1 MKCQSRFR
9 AGLSASVWLMALL
22 LLSSSPATP
31 AQTTNALAVATLTN
45 AMDVL
50 ALTASNAA
58 LQIPV
63 HVKGVVTVAEPT
75 TTWGNR
81 FFVQDAS
88 GSVFVDNR
96 VAKQPAVGDLVEVWG
111 VSHPGGYAP
120 VISKPHFKKIGTAP
134 LPAARPVTI
143 ERLMSGAEDSQRIE
157 ISGIVRAAR
166 IYGPRLQV
174 DLASGGYRFSA
185 YAPIPPGLK
194 NPQSLV
200 GAKVLWRGTAAA
212 AFNAPLRHFV
222 KVTIFAPRVED
233 FVIQEPAP
241 TEGFNEPLT
250 PLAGIAQYRID
261 RSPGNQV
268 HVKGVVA
275 YQRKGVGL
283 FLEDDAGGLEIR
295 TTQTNIVAPGDVV
308 EAVGFPAVDNYLPVL
323 EDAMFRKTT
332 DPRVNFPP
340 RVATPGGVLKGLHHA
355 DLITLQGRLID
366 RLVKGI
372 SPNSDSGDDADIRTT
387 LVLQTTNLYFT
398 AEKDTTEE
406 NSLLS
411 SIPIGSLVSV
421 TGLCLLESDSDG
433 KVKSVRILLRSSH
446 DVEIL
451 AEPSWFTPQRL
462 LIILVIALAVLLLV
476 VSWSVM
482 VSKKNLVLRSLVREK
497 ETAQHELQDAHDQ
510 LEERVRERTAQLKV
524 EMTARKESE
533 VQFRAVLT
541 ERTRLAQELHDTLE
555 QTMTGIALQMDLVA
569 NLSEK
574 NPGNAQHHLKLARNL
589 MRQSQVDLRQSVWGL
604 RSRAT
609 EKFNLASALM
619 TGGRQIV
626 NGAGIQIDVETL
638 GDAITLSE
646 VVEENLLRMGQEA
659 ITNVVKHSG
668 ATHVKIEL
676 EYTPKKVVL
685 RIRDDGKGFDPA
697 ACAGPGDGHFGLLGI
712 RERAERLN
720 GQVNFTSSSEKGTS
734 VRVEIPVTGANQGV
748 AQTAPKSVTV
758 AETFE
763 EHEERI

>member
-1 MKCQSRFR
+1 MKCKLPFR
-9 AGLSASVWLMALL
+9 AGIPASARLAALL
-22 LLSSSPATP
+22 WLGAVLPAVP
-31 AQTTNALAVATLTN
+31 AQTTTATLTN

-50 ALTASNAA
+50 ALSATNAA
-58 LQIPV
+58 SQIPV

-75 TTWGNR
+75 PAWGNR

-96 VAKQPAVGDLVEVWG
+96 VSAQPAVGDLVEVWG
-111 VSHPGGYAP
+111 VTHPGGYAP

-143 ERLMSGAEDSQRIE
+143 ERLMSGVEDSQRVE
-157 ISGIVRAAR
+157 ISGIVRTAQIVAT
-166 IYGPRLQV
+166 RLQV
-174 DLASGGYRFSA
+174 ELASGGYRFSA
-185 YAPIPPGLK
+185 YAPVRPGLD
-194 NPQSLV
+194 PQSLV
-200 GAKVLWRGTAAA
+200 GAKVLLRGTAAA

-222 KVTIFAPRVED
+222 KVAVFASRVED
-233 FVIQEPAP
+233 FVVQEPAP
-241 TEGFNEPLT
+241 TGGFNEPVI
-250 PLAGIAQYRID
+250 PLNGIAQYRID
-261 RSPGNQV
+261 RSPGNQM

-275 YQRKGVGL
+275 YQRKGVDI
-283 FLEDDAGGLEIR
+283 FLEDGDGGLEVR
-295 TTQTNIVAPGDVV
+295 TTQTNTVTPGDVV

-323 EDAMFRKTT
+323 EDAVFRKTT
-332 DPRVNFPP
+332 DPRMNLVP
-340 RVATPGGVLKGLHHA
+340 RVATPGGIQRGLHHA

-372 SPNSDSGDDADIRTT
+372 SQNSDEADIRTT

-411 SIPIGSLVSV
+411 SIPIGSLVNV
-421 TGLCLLESDSDG
+421 TGICLLESDSDG
-433 KVKSVRILLRSSH
+433 KIKSVRILLRSSH

-462 LIILVIALAVLLLV
+462 LIILVIALTVLLLV

-482 VSKKNLVLRSLVREK
+482 VSQKNLVLKSLVREK
-497 ETAQHELQDAHDQ
+497 ETAQHELQEAHDQ
-510 LEERVRERTAQLKV
+510 LEERVRERTTQLKV

-533 VQFRAVLT
+533 LQFRAVLT

-589 MRQSQVDLRQSVWGL
+589 MRQSQVDLRQSLWGL

-609 EKFNLASALM
+609 EKFNLASALL
-619 TGGRQIV
+619 TNGRQTA
-626 NGAGIQIDVETL
+626 GSAGIQIDVETI
-638 GDAITLSE
+638 GDAVTLSE
-646 VVEENLLRMGQEA
+646 VVEENLLRIGQEA

-685 RIRDDGKGFDPA
+685 RIRDDGKGFDPE

-720 GQVNFTSSSEKGTS
+720 GQVNFTSSPEKGTC
-734 VRVEIPVTGANQGV
+734 VRIEIPVTESNQGV
-748 AQTAPKSVTV
+748 AQTTPENATV
-758 AETFE
+758 PEAFE